1 MTSLDSELAPPL
13 DLSIVLP
20 VYNEEGNLN
29 QLFEELVS
37 VLSPLP
43 VQWEV
48 LAVNDGSTD
57 SSLEVLQSQVDL
69 YPESTIRV
77 VEFTRNFGQTAA
89 LSCGFDLAQGKVVI
103 PMDTDLQNDPAD
115 IPRLLEGIEAGA
127 DVVSGWRRNRQD
139 HPLRT
144 FPSRVANGLINKL
157 IKSTGVCLHDY
168 GCTLKAY
175 RYEVLEDLHLYG
187 EMHRF
192 IPAFAGWR
200 GARVTEIEV
209 NHRARTA
216 GESKYG
222 MARIWK
228 VILDLIAIRF
238 FTDHLTKPMQF
249 FGKYALYLLA
259 AMGGTLSCFFIADMA
274 GATGITFNTYLL
286 TMAGFLLGIQNL
298 LGIGIVAEIIVRH
311 YFEAG
316 DKRPYA
322 IRSIQTHSDRE

>member
-1 MTSLDSELAPPL
+1 MNNFAFEHEPLL

-20 VYNEEGNLN
+20 VYNEQDNLN
-29 QLFEELVS
+29 QLFDELVT
-37 VLSPLP
+37 VLDPLGL
-43 VQWEV
+43 QWEI
-48 LAVNDGSTD
+48 LAVDDGSSD
-57 SSLEVLQSQVDL
+57 GSLEVLRTVVDA
-69 YPESTIRV
+69 YPDATIRV
-77 VEFTRNFGQTAA
+77 VELTRNFGQTAA
-89 LSCGFDLAQGKVVI
+89 LSCGFDLVQGRVVI
-103 PMDTDLQNDPAD
+103 PMDTDLQNDPTD

-127 DVVSGWRRNRQD
+127 DVVSGWRRNRKD

-144 FPSRVANGLINKL
+144 FPSKVANCLINKL
-157 IKSTGVCLHDY
+157 IKSTGVSLHDY

-175 RYEVLEDLHLYG
+175 RREVLDGLQLYG

-200 GARVTEIEV
+200 GARVSEIEV

-222 MARIWK
+222 MGRIWK
-228 VILDLIAIRF
+228 VVMDLIAIRF

-249 FGKYALYLLA
+249 FGKYAMYLSGAMIMALA
-259 AMGGTLSCFFIADMA
+259 LLGGADLA
-274 GATGITFNTYLL
+274 GATEITFNTYLL
-286 TMAGFLLGIQNL
+286 TAMAFLLAVQNL

-322 IRSIQTHSDRE
+322 IRTIQSRADRE